1 MLKFDTFKFPIVF
14 ISGFM
19 LQKYV
24 TFSNSDLVGR
34 VQLFRYMVVFMI
46 NLVFNYVGLKILVDQ
61 LSVYPSI
68 SNMIISILSV
78 LISYFMQKKY
88 TFK

>member
-1 MLKFDTFKFPIVF
+1 
-14 ISGFM
+14 
-19 LQKYV
+19 
-24 TFSNSDLVGR
+24 
-34 VQLFRYMVVFMI
+34 MVVFMI
-46 NLVFNYVGLKILVDQ
+46 NLLFNYIGLKILVDG

-78 LISYFMQKKY
+78 IISYFMQKKY